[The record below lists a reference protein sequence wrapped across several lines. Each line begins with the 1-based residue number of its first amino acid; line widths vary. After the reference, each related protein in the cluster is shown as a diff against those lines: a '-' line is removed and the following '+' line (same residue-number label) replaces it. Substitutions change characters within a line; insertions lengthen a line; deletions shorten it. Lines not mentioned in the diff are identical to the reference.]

1 MTAGPLD
8 LHKESTG
15 ATDLKARAASLIV
28 AGIGGTEL
36 TDQAREVLDL
46 GVGGIILFARNFQS
60 REQVG
65 ELIEGLRS
73 FAGRKIVVSV
83 DHEGGVVQRFREGFT
98 RVEPMRTMGE
108 KGEVSLAFELGRTIG
123 RELRSVGVDW
133 NFAPVLDV
141 DTNPDNP
148 IIGNRSFSRDPTVV
162 GDFGLALARGL
173 EAEGVASCGKHFPG
187 HGDTSQDSHLELP
200 ELPHSFERLRSIELP
215 PFQRYAEAGL
225 ASIMTAHV
233 LFRALDSEVPATMSR
248 AALTSLLRGELG
260 FQGLIVSDDL
270 EMRAIRDH
278 FGAAEAAERSL
289 LAGADAFL
297 CCAPGGTIR
306 DVYERLRAPS
316 GEEFERRLAESS
328 ARMAAFQAR
337 WAPLG

>member
-1 MTAGPLD
+1 MN
-8 LHKESTG
+8 TG
-15 ATDLKARAASLIV
+15 DFAARAASLIV
-28 AGIGGTEL
+28 AGIDGTEL

-46 GVGGIILFARNFQS
+46 GVGGIILFARNF
-60 REQVG
+60 RTRDQVG
-65 ELIEGLRS
+65 ELIDALRS

-98 RVEPMRTMGE
+98 RIEPMRVVGE
-108 KGEVSLAFELGRTIG
+108 AGNTSLAFELGQTIG
-123 RELRSVGVDW
+123 RELRSVGIDW

-148 IIGNRSFSRDPTVV
+148 IIGDRSFSRDPLVV
-162 GDFGLALARGL
+162 GEFGVALARGL

-200 ELPHSFERLRSIELP
+200 ELPHSFERLRTVELP
-215 PFQRYAEAGL
+215 PFRRYAESGL

-233 LFRALDSEVPATMSR
+233 LFRALDPEVPATMSR
-248 AALTSLLRGELG
+248 AALTSLLREELG

-278 FGAAEAAERSL
+278 YGAAEAAERSL
-289 LAGADAFL
+289 LAGADTFL

-306 DVYERLRAPS
+306 EVHERLSGPS
-316 GEEFERRLAESS
+316 SEALERRLAESS

-337 WAPLG
+337 WAGP